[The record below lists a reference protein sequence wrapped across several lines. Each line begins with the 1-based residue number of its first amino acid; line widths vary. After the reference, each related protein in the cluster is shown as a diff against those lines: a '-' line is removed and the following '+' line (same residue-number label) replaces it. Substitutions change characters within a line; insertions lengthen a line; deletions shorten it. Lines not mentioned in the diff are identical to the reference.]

1 MNSTNRQTAFN
12 FMAFRRGF
20 IDKISLISYD
30 QMGGLPHS
38 TIINDLE
45 DPLYQKISNT
55 LQSRTRNE
63 LWRELL
69 KTKDR

>member
-1 MNSTNRQTAFN
+1 
-12 FMAFRRGF
+12 MAFRREF